1 MVIASSLVTMV
12 TSRTL
17 QHYLWLLLDHS
28 PYCSTPLATMVTI
41 VNMVP
46 MVTMLTYVPMVTT
59 LTTVTIVTRLTK
71 VTYTGTV
78 DLLTVPRKP
87 IFISLFIVPGRLVEV
102 LDVIF
107 INYVRVATVPAEN
120 CRVWEVGCWKLI
132 SFKCSQ
138 SRTLELSVTRPIQPY
153 NARRFLF
160 VCPKKNL
167 SLGS

>member
-1 MVIASSLVTMV
+1 
-12 TSRTL
+12 
-17 QHYLWLLLDHS
+17 
-28 PYCSTPLATMVTI
+28 MVTI

-102 LDVIF
+102 LDVIL

-120 CRVWEVGCWKLI
+120 CRV
-132 SFKCSQ
+132 
-138 SRTLELSVTRPIQPY
+138 
-153 NARRFLF
+153 
-160 VCPKKNL
+160 
-167 SLGS
+167 